1 MTEKI
6 ETGCVGL
13 DEILYGG
20 IPANTISVI
29 MGAPGTGKTIMAEG
43 IAFYN
48 ATDERPALYLTTLS
62 EPLEKF
68 IFHGQH
74 YKFFE
79 AAKVGQAVI
88 FEDLGTL
95 VRKAGIENLPE
106 IVTDLLVKYKPAL
119 LFIDSFK
126 SLNELLLST
135 VERRTVIYDLATV
148 LSAYKCTSFLIGEY
162 AEAMTTDL
170 PEFAIADV
178 VLSLVKYSTNVREQR
193 FLKVEKLRGSDSIPG
208 LHAFAISQ
216 EGIEMYPRLLS
227 PRIVPSYE
235 PKVERVDTGIAGLD
249 EMIHQGFWR
258 GSTTLVAG
266 PSGSGKTI
274 LALHFIREGVLNGE
288 PGLYVGFQENPA
300 QLARIMLNLGW
311 NATELLGN
319 GDFEHLYRS
328 PVEMQLD
335 SVAAEVF
342 ERVRAGKV
350 RRVVIDALGD
360 LERRSI
366 DRQRFADF
374 IYALTQWFAVENVT
388 CIMTAEV
395 RDFYEVRN
403 ISDEE
408 ISNMSDNLVV
418 LGFTRGDE
426 MRRTIRII
434 KTRGSNHDNWQH
446 FLEINDKGAVVKSR
460 NDRRDDRTGSA

>member
-1 MTEKI
+1 MTDKI
-6 ETGCVGL
+6 ATGCVGL

-20 IPANTISVI
+20 IPSNTVSVV
-29 MGAPGTGKTIMAEG
+29 MGAPGTGKTILAEAL
-43 IAFYN
+43 AFFN
-48 ATDERPALYLTTLS
+48 ATEERPALYLTTVS

-74 YKFFE
+74 YSFFDP
-79 AAKVGQAVI
+79 ARVGVSVI
-88 FEDLGTL
+88 YEDLGMM
-95 VRKAGIENLPE
+95 VRKAGIDKLPD
-106 IVTDLLVKYKPAL
+106 IVTDLLTRYKPAF

-126 SLNELLLST
+126 GLNELLQST
-135 VERRTVIYDLATV
+135 SDRRTVIYDLATV
-148 LSAYKCTSFLIGEY
+148 LAAYQCTSFLIGEY
-162 AEAMTTDL
+162 SENMTTDL

-178 VLSLVKYSTNVREQR
+178 VLNLMKYSTNIREQR
-193 FLKVEKLRGSDSIPG
+193 FLRVEKLRGSDSIPG
-208 LHAFAISQ
+208 MHAFSITND
-216 EGIEMYPRLLS
+216 GIRMYPRLLS
-227 PRIVPSYE
+227 PRVAPTYQ
-235 PKVERVDTGIAGLD
+235 PKVERVNTGVVGLD
-249 EMIHQGFWR
+249 DMIKQGFWR

-274 LALHFIREGVLNGE
+274 LALHFIKEGAENGE
-288 PGLYVGFQENPA
+288 PALYVGFQENPP

-319 GDFEHLYRS
+319 GNFEHLYRS

-335 SVAAEVF
+335 SVASEIF

-360 LERRSI
+360 LARCSM

-388 CIMTAEV
+388 CMMTTEMAEL
-395 RDFYEVRN
+395 FEVHR

-408 ISNMSDNLVV
+408 ISNMSDNLVL
-418 LGFTRGDE
+418 LGFIGGEE
-426 MRRTIRII
+426 MHRTIRIL
-434 KTRGSNHDNWQH
+434 KTRGSQHDNRRH
-446 FLEINDKGAVVKSR
+446 FFDISDQGAVVRK
-460 NDRRDDRTGSA
+460 AQ

>member
-1 MTEKI
+1 MIDKI
-6 ETGCVGL
+6 ATGCVGL
-13 DEILYGG
+13 DEILNGG
-20 IPANTISVI
+20 IPANTISVV

-43 IAFYN
+43 IAFCN
-48 ATDERPALYLTTLS
+48 ATAEQPALYLTTLS

-68 IFHGQH
+68 IFHGQR
-74 YKFFE
+74 YSFFDSD
-79 AAKVGQAVI
+79 KVGSAVI
-88 FEDLGTL
+88 FEDLGIM
-95 VRKAGIENLPE
+95 VRKAGIEKLPE
-106 IVTDLLVKYKPAL
+106 IVTDLLVKYKPSF

-126 SLNELLLST
+126 ALNELIQST
-135 VERRTVIYDLATV
+135 IERRTVIYDLATV
-148 LSAYKCTSFLIGEY
+148 LSAYQCTTFLIGEY
-162 AEAMTTDL
+162 SEPMTTDL

-178 VLSLVKYSTNVREQR
+178 VLNLMKYSTNVREQR
-193 FLKVEKLRGSDSIPG
+193 FLRVEKLRGSNSVPG
-208 LHAFAISQ
+208 LHAFAITDK
-216 EGIEMYPRLLS
+216 GMKMYPRLLS
-227 PRIVPSYE
+227 PRFAPAYQ
-235 PKVERVDTGIAGLD
+235 PKIERVNTGITGLD
-249 EMIHQGFWR
+249 EMIEQGFWR

-274 LALHFIREGVLNGE
+274 MALHFIREGVLNGE

-300 QLARIMLNLGW
+300 QMARIMLNLGW

-319 GDFEHLYRS
+319 SNFEHLYRS

-360 LERRSI
+360 LERRSM

-388 CIMTAEV
+388 CIMTTELRELFGV
-395 RDFYEVRN
+395 HS

-408 ISNMSDNLVV
+408 VSNMSDNLVL
-418 LGFTRGDE
+418 LGYTSGEE

-434 KTRGSNHDNWQH
+434 KTRGSQHDNRQH
-446 FLEINDKGAVVKSR
+446 FLEITDKGALIQKSQ
-460 NDRRDDRTGSA
+460 

>member
-1 MTEKI
+1 MTEKPRVDKPQI
-6 ETGCVGL
+6 EKIATGCVGL
-13 DEILYGG
+13 DQILYGG
-20 IPANTISVI
+20 VPANTISVI
-29 MGAPGTGKTIMAEG
+29 MGAPGTGKTIMAEE
-43 IAFYN
+43 IAFCN
-48 ATDERPALYLTTLS
+48 ATEERPALYLTTLS

-68 IFHGQH
+68 IFHGQN
-74 YKFFE
+74 YAFFE
-79 AAKVGQAVI
+79 AEKVGRTVI

-95 VRKAGIENLPE
+95 VRKAGIEKLPE
-106 IVTDLLVKYKPAL
+106 IVTDLIVKHKPAF

-126 SLNELLLST
+126 GLNELLQST

-148 LSAYKCTSFLIGEY
+148 LTAYKCTSFLIGEY
-162 AEAMTTDL
+162 SEDMTTDL

-208 LHAFAISQ
+208 LHAFSIG
-216 EGIEMYPRLLS
+216 EKGIEMYPRLLS
-227 PRIVPSYE
+227 PRIAPTYE
-235 PKVERVDTGIAGLD
+235 PRVERVNTGITGLD
-249 EMIHQGFWR
+249 DLVDQGFWR
-258 GSTTLVAG
+258 GSTTLIVG

-274 LALHFIREGVLNGE
+274 VAMHFIREGVLNDE

-300 QLARIMLNLGW
+300 QMARIMLNLGW

-319 GDFEHLYRS
+319 DNFEHLYRS

-342 ERVRAGKV
+342 ARVRAGKV

-388 CIMTAEV
+388 CIMTCEV
-395 RDFYEVRN
+395 RELFQVHHITDG
-403 ISDEE
+403 E
-408 ISNMSDNLVV
+408 ISNLSDNLVL
-418 LGFTRGDE
+418 LGFTGGEE
-426 MRRTIRII
+426 MNRTIRII
-434 KTRGSNHDNWQH
+434 KTRGSQHDNRQH
-446 FLEINDKGAVVKSR
+446 FVEISDKGVVIRKSE
-460 NDRRDDRTGSA
+460 

>member
-1 MTEKI
+1 MTEKPPTTERI
-6 ETGCVGL
+6 ATGCVGL

-29 MGAPGTGKTIMAEG
+29 MGAPGTGKTIMAEE
-43 IAFYN
+43 IAFCN
-48 ATDERPALYLTTLS
+48 ATVERPALYLTTLS

-68 IFHGQH
+68 IFHGQN
-74 YKFFE
+74 YTFFDAE
-79 AAKVGQAVI
+79 KVGKAVI
-88 FEDLGTL
+88 YEDLGI
-95 VRKAGIENLPE
+95 VSRKAGVQKLPE
-106 IVTDLLVKYKPAL
+106 IVTDLLVRYKPAF

-126 SLNELLLST
+126 GLNELLPST

-148 LSAYKCTSFLIGEY
+148 LSAYKCTTFLIGEY
-162 AEAMTTDL
+162 AEEMITDL

-178 VLSLVKYSTNVREQR
+178 VLNLLKYSTNVREQR
-193 FLKVEKLRGSDSIPG
+193 FLRVEKLRGSNSIPG
-208 LHAFAISQ
+208 LHAFAIGR
-216 EGIEMYPRLLS
+216 EGIRMYPRLLS
-227 PRIVPSYE
+227 PRVAPTYE
-235 PKVERVDTGIAGLD
+235 PKVERVNTGIMGLD
-249 EMIHQGFWR
+249 DMIHQGFWR
-258 GSTTLVAG
+258 GSTTVVAG

-274 LALHFIREGVLNGE
+274 LSLHFIREGVRNGE

-311 NATELLGN
+311 NTTELLGN
-319 GDFEHLYRS
+319 GNFEHLYRS

-388 CIMTAEV
+388 CIMNTELRELFHV
-395 RDFYEVRN
+395 HT

-408 ISNMSDNLVV
+408 ISNMSDNLVL
-418 LGFTRGDE
+418 LGFTNGEE

-434 KTRGSNHDNWQH
+434 KTRGSDHDNRQH
-446 FLEINDKGAVVKSR
+446 FVEISDKGAVIRKSR
-460 NDRRDDRTGSA
+460 